1 MIDLNSLK
9 YFIVYI
15 TMSIGFITSGSPV
28 MSYEEPSYKVIKNAG
43 DYEIREYEPRVAA
56 QITYGDESSGFRQ
69 LFSYISGANEG
80 SKKVEMTIPVAQ
92 SLKIDMTTPVTQSN
106 NGGQRVMQFFLPRQ
120 FTIDTAPKPKDPRV
134 NIIELPTTHFAVMSY
149 SGFATNKNFGVH
161 YNKLKVAL
169 KQDGVEIV
177 GSPIKATYNGPFALP
192 FMRRNEAMYQVEWP
206 IN

>member
-1 MIDLNSLK
+1 MVDLNSLK

-28 MSYEEPSYKVIKNAG
+28 MSYEEPSYKVIKNAS

-56 QITYGDESSGFRQ
+56 KITYGDESSGFRQ

-106 NGGQRVMQFFLPRQ
+106 NGGQRVMQFFLPIQ

-149 SGFATNKNFGVH
+149 S
-161 YNKLKVAL
+161 
-169 KQDGVEIV
+169 
-177 GSPIKATYNGPFALP
+177 
-192 FMRRNEAMYQVEWP
+192 
-206 IN
+206 